1 MTYIK
6 VKDKNHLERDK
17 FSNAIVNT
25 DVENYEKYLE
35 TYRQKYSEKQKITN
49 LENEM
54 NVIKNDL
61 SEIKNLLVSLI
72 KNESY

>member
-17 FSNAIVNT
+17 LSNGIVNT

-35 TYRQKYSEKQKITN
+35 TYRQKYNEKQKITN